1 MGATKQPKTCLRHK
15 LLLYVQE
22 ERTASTEEA
31 ARLRGTLSAMDVQLT
46 AAQAAAEASEAA
58 RLRSSAEASS
68 LQAELHQVPRPMQT
82 CHL

>member
-1 MGATKQPKTCLRHK
+1 
-15 LLLYVQE
+15 
-22 ERTASTEEA
+22 
-31 ARLRGTLSAMDVQLT
+31 MDAQLT

-68 LQAELHQVPRPMQT
+68 LQAELHQVHTPMQT